1 MLNSSK
7 YKFGSSELDL
17 SLPKIMG
24 IVNVT
29 PDSFS
34 DGGKYFSEK
43 AAVDHA
49 LKLFDEGASIIDI
62 GGESTRPGS
71 EPVTLQEELDR
82 TIPVIRE
89 LKKLRNDIIIS
100 IDTTKSKVASTALE
114 NGADIVND
122 ISGLTFDKNMLN
134 LIKEYDP
141 GIVLMHI
148 KGNPKTMQ
156 ENPFYEDVVK
166 EVKDFLC
173 DQLKLAEAAGLQKI
187 FIDPGIGFGKRLL
200 DNFNIIKQLKDFEEF
215 GYPIMIGVSRKS
227 FIGKTLDLDIENRDV
242 ATVIMETVAVMKSAR
257 IIRTHNVEYCRHL
270 VKLVSHIL

>member
-100 IDTTKSKVASTALE
+100 IDSTKSKVASTALE

-173 DQLKLAEAAGLQKI
+173 DQLKLAEAAGLKKI

-227 FIGKTLDLDIENRDV
+227 FIGKTLDLDIENRDI

>member
-100 IDTTKSKVASTALE
+100 IDSTKSKVASTALE

-148 KGNPKTMQ
+148 KGHPKTMQ

-166 EVKDFLC
+166 EVKDFLHN
-173 DQLKLAEAAGLQKI
+173 QIKLTELAGIKKI
-187 FIDPGIGFGKRLL
+187 LIDPGIGFGKRLV

-215 GYPIMIGVSRKS
+215 GYPIMVGVSRKS
-227 FIGKTLDLDIENRDV
+227 FIGKTLDLDIENRDI

>member
-49 LKLFDEGASIIDI
+49 LQLFDEGASIIDI

-148 KGNPKTMQ
+148 KGHPKTMQ

-166 EVKDFLC
+166 EVKEFLHN
-173 DQLKLAEAAGLQKI
+173 QIKLTELAGIKKI
-187 FIDPGIGFGKRLL
+187 LIDPGIGFGKRLV

-215 GYPIMIGVSRKS
+215 GYPIMVGVSRKS
-227 FIGKTLDLDIENRDV
+227 FIGKTLDLDIENRDI

-257 IIRTHNVEYCRHL
+257 IIRTHNVKYCMHL
-270 VKLVSHIL
+270 VKLASHIL